1 MKKFLI
7 IYLHKG
13 QRFFCQHEA
22 AGIYTALDMFEAV
35 QKLNVDQ
42 IISIDVL

>member
-1 MKKFLI
+1 MKKFFI

-13 QRFFCQHEA
+13 ARFHCFHEA
-22 AGIYTALDMFEAV
+22 KGIYTALDMFEAV